1 MLRCQS
7 AGLGQLS
14 RGRGCEQGLV
24 SFACRRAPARTGGER
39 WGRGEGPGREEA
51 SRTAFPTQVTEF
63 RFCRNQLTSL
73 LEPGGTK
80 FWLGTW
86 SNTAPVWS
94 LSVLQTKCCVLSRFS
109 CVQILCDPIDCSPP
123 GSSGCGILQA
133 RLLEWVAV
141 STPRGSSRPR
151 DRTRVRLSL
160 LPWQAGSLSLAPAGK
175 PAPL

>member
-24 SFACRRAPARTGGER
+24 SSACRRAPARTGGER
-39 WGRGEGPGREEA
+39 WGAGRRFGERGNLEKGFPHPGHRIPVLLK
-51 SRTAFPTQVTEF
+51 STNFPIRT
-63 RFCRNQLTSL
+63 R
-73 LEPGGTK
+73 GTK

-86 SNTAPVWS
+86 SNTAPVWA

-123 GSSGCGILQA
+123 GSSGHGILQA
-133 RLLEWVAV
+133 RLLEWVAI

-151 DRTRVRLSL
+151 DQTRVLLSL
-160 LPWQAGSLSLAPAGK
+160 LPW
-175 PAPL
+175 